1 MNSARLALIGILG
14 TAAVAGVGMYYLQ
27 VYAYYE
33 ELTPEQVG
41 PIHLAAPDG
50 AETLAVSD
58 LRAIDSDSSPI
69 RFRACFTT
77 REPLDA
83 IAARAIP
90 YEGAA
95 PRIAPDWFDCFDAE
109 AIGEALEAGEAQAFL
124 SVPDLRYGIDRVIAV
139 LPDGRGFAWH
149 EINACGEVVFDG
161 DPPPEGCPPLPEG
174 AE

>member
-41 PIHLAAPDG
+41 PILLATGEGP
-50 AETLAVSD
+50 ETLAVSD
-58 LRAIDSDSSPI
+58 LRAIDSNSSPI

-77 REPLDA
+77 EEPLDA
-83 IAARAIP
+83 LSARATP
-90 YEGAA
+90 YEDAA
-95 PRIAPDWFDCFDAE
+95 PRIAPDWFDCFNAE
-109 AIGEALEAGEAQAFL
+109 EIGEALEAGEARAFL